1 MGRTAGRSGL
11 ERSVSATR
19 EKDLTIERNSHRR
32 VDVGK
37 ILASSRVMM
46 NAELVAGGQAKILV
60 PTVFRPDY
68 LGALRRL
75 SRKGDPGPL
84 VAAMARLWDFGR
96 LLVGSDFES
105 LRRRLEASNA
115 FQDDDSAILRF

>member
-19 EKDLTIERNSHRR
+19 EKNLTIEGNSHRR

-37 ILASSRVMM
+37 FLATNTAMSDKLERNRKLLNEVILGSS
-46 NAELVAGGQAKILV
+46 
-60 PTVFRPDY
+60 
-68 LGALRRL
+68 
-75 SRKGDPGPL
+75 SPGPL

-96 LLVGSDFES
+96 LLVGSSFES
-105 LRRRLEASNA
+105 LRRRLEAANA
-115 FQDDDSAILRF
+115 FQNDDSAILRF